1 MKRKGQ
7 VIVFEQV
14 MLFAISV
21 TLFLVS
27 ISVFSVYQNYYL
39 DVGTENQLD
48 EVKEW
53 VASSILRVAI
63 NDQAESTVIIHI
75 PREIGGAV
83 YSVQLTEDQL
93 VIRNLLTDQIT
104 TAYLY
109 GLSESYQFD
118 TQSNPVTSNKGKL
131 TIVKKLPIPPESK
144 GTIAII

>member
-1 MKRKGQ
+1 

-53 VASSILRVAI
+53 VAASILRVAI
-63 NDQAESTVIIHI
+63 NDKAESTVIIHI

-83 YSVQLTEDQL
+83 YRIDAGGQKIIVT
-93 VIRNLLTDQIT
+93 NLLTEQT
-104 TAYLY
+104 TEAFLY
-109 GLSESYQFD
+109 GLNDMYTFSGE
-118 TQSNPVTSNKGKL
+118 VTSNKGKL

-144 GTIAII
+144 GTITII